1 MVRTIEKVP
10 ETCCYKIVDSSV
22 GDLIIVAN
30 DNGLHAVL
38 WGCDMENAAI
48 RDRVSNLQLVDR
60 HQVIDETAKQLGE
73 YFSGERVEFD
83 LPIIFSGTAFQ
94 QRVWSELLK
103 IPYGCTATYEEQ
115 AVKLGDKKKVRAVGM
130 ANGMNPI
137 SIVVPCHR
145 VVGKNGSLTG
155 FSGGLGVKAF
165 LLNLEK
171 GTEQYSLC

>member
-1 MVRTIEKVP
+1 MVRTVGKIP
-10 ETCCYKIVDSSV
+10 ESCCYKTVDSPV

-30 DNGLHAVL
+30 IDGLHAVL
-38 WGCDMENAAI
+38 WGCDLKNAAI
-48 RDRVSNLQLVDR
+48 RDRVANCQLVKR
-60 HQVIDETAKQLGE
+60 HQVIDATAKQLSE
-73 YFSGERVEFD
+73 YFAGERTKFE
-83 LPIIFSGTAFQ
+83 LPITLSGTDFQ

-103 IPYGCTATYEEQ
+103 LPHGCTATYEEL
-115 AVKLGDKKKVRAVGM
+115 ALKLGDKKKVRAVGM

-155 FSGGLGVKAF
+155 FAGGLAVKAF